1 MSLHIDGQQVW
12 VFIPKQLAMIFFI
25 FLPQPFILKQDDFVK
40 LHSNGPDSILYV
52 SGAPKTRH
60 HHVRGHGDFV
70 HFCVHPCGKEF
81 DNKTALF
88 LQTELS
94 LTSYERAHIVRVG
107 LHMVWYD
114 SKKWFVKLGPAT
126 SIMFSLLV
134 STHFCCCS
142 LSSAKKDCF
151 TLAVFNCELGFSS
164 GMINWSLNWSW
175 QLLLIP
181 GHLCNNVLEVNVEIS
196 ISWSV
201 TSVHYLFPIL

>member
-1 MSLHIDGQQVW
+1 MILSNSTPMGQTQFW
-12 VFIPKQLAMIFFI
+12 TCLA
-25 FLPQPFILKQDDFVK
+25 PLK
-40 LHSNGPDSILYV
+40 PDIITL
-52 SGAPKTRH
+52 G
-60 HHVRGHGDFV
+60 GHGDFV

-134 STHFCCCS
+134 STRFCCCS
-142 LSSAKKDCF
+142 LSSAKEDCF

-181 GHLCNNVLEVNVEIS
+181 GHLCNNVLEKL
-196 ISWSV
+196 WK
-201 TSVHYLFPIL
+201 